1 MSSKKTKNIGASV
14 KNKLLDIS
22 KELNTDFNYIVMH
35 FAQERFLYRLSKSKY
50 VDNFI
55 LKGALFLYSSSSKKF
70 RQTKDIDFLG
80 KEIINEENN
89 LKDVIKEISD
99 TKYNDGIFF
108 QNSNVTSE
116 KITEE
121 KEYEGIRIGL
131 PFNLDTIKSV
141 ITIDVG
147 FGDVY
152 YKKPKL
158 MNYPTLLEMEYPKI
172 YAYSIETVIAEKLEA
187 IVKLNYQTSR
197 MKDFYDILF
206 IADNFNLKSKDLL
219 ISIKKTFL
227 KRNTDIN
234 NRKIIYEDEFKNDTI
249 KQKQWNGFL
258 KRIKTD
264 MSDDF
269 NTVINK
275 IESFIEPIFEN
286 PEDYISW
293 NKLYRKWKK

>member
-1 MSSKKTKNIGASV
+1 MSTKKTKNIGASV

-22 KELNTDFNYIVMH
+22 RELNIDFNYIVMQ

-141 ITIDVG
+141 ITIDIG

-158 MNYPTLLEMEYPKI
+158 VSYPTLLEMEYPKI

-206 IADNFNLKSKDLL
+206 ITDNFNLKSKDLL

-249 KQKQWNGFL
+249 KKKQWNGFL

-275 IESFIEPIFEN
+275 FESFIEPIFEN
-286 PEDYISW
+286 SGDNLSW
-293 NKLYRKWKK
+293 DKLYRKWKK

>member
-1 MSSKKTKNIGASV
+1 MSSKKAKNIGASV
-14 KNKLLDIS
+14 KSKLLDIS
-22 KELNTDFNYIVMH
+22 RESNTDYNFIVMQ

-55 LKGALFLYSSSSKKF
+55 LKGALFLFSSSSKKF

-80 KEIINEENN
+80 KDILNEENN
-89 LKDVIKEISD
+89 LKDVIKEITD
-99 TKYNDGIFF
+99 NKYNDGIFF
-108 QNSNVTSE
+108 QNSDVTSE
-116 KITEE
+116 KITEG

-131 PFNLDTIKSV
+131 PFSLDTIKSV
-141 ITIDVG
+141 ITIDIG

-158 MNYPTLLEMEYPKI
+158 MNYPALLEMEYPKI

-187 IVKLNYQTSR
+187 IVKLNFQTSR

-264 MSDDF
+264 MSDNF
-269 NTVINK
+269 YTAINK
-275 IESFIEPIFEN
+275 FESFIEPIFEN
-286 PEDYISW
+286 PGADLSW